1 MSDKDTSNKEVKT
14 DSPEEQVRTPRS
26 VESREID
33 QRPMSWDSVGNLPA
47 PDPQDGW
54 VFRWIR
60 TTLLGQTDNPNVS
73 RRMREGW
80 KPVRLEDHPE
90 LQIQM
95 QDHNSEW
102 AKKGHIEI
110 GGQLLCKMAQER
122 AVARDKHF
130 SELSAAQVDSVD
142 NTYFKDQDNRMA
154 TKQVFERK
162 SRTTFGKD
170 S

>member
-26 VESREID
+26 LDSREID
-33 QRPMSWDSVGNLPA
+33 QRPMSWDAAGNLPE

-95 QDHNSEW
+95 QDHNSRMG
-102 AKKGHIEI
+102 K
-110 GGQLLCKMAQER
+110 ER
-122 AVARDKHF
+122 SHR
-130 SELSAAQVDSVD
+130 
-142 NTYFKDQDNRMA
+142 NR
-154 TKQVFERK
+154 
-162 SRTTFGKD
+162 RTIIM
-170 S
+170 